1 MNVFKITALI
11 FLILLSACNGTV
23 QKDEQPVITVSILPQ
38 KYLVERIAGSN
49 FRINVLVPP
58 GSSAE
63 TYEPTPLQM
72 QDISKS
78 ALYFRIG
85 YMEFENTLIR
95 NIQAQNKGVN
105 FVNTADGIELIAAD
119 IVDHGDHVHM
129 YGVDPHVWLSIPEV
143 KIQLKN
149 ITGALIGIDPEN
161 ADYYNNN
168 YNLFTDELTEL
179 HNTLLEKFSS
189 SKRKTFLIFHPALG
203 YFARDYGLSQI
214 SIEMDG
220 KSPTAANM
228 KRVIDL
234 ARKEDINDVFI
245 QMEFE
250 RESALAVSRE
260 LGGKVIE
267 INPLAENWLTNF
279 KDMSDVIYQTM
290 NK

>member
-1 MNVFKITALI
+1 MNAFKIIPLI
-11 FLILLSACNGTV
+11 FFILLSACNGTV

-78 ALYFRIG
+78 VLYFRIG

-95 NIQAQNKGVN
+95 NIQAQNKGLN
-105 FVNTADGIELIAAD
+105 FVNTADGNELIAAD

-149 ITGALIGIDPEN
+149 ITGAIIGIDPEN
-161 ADYYNNN
+161 ADFYTNN
-168 YNLFTDELTEL
+168 YNLFKAELNEL
-179 HNTLLEKFSS
+179 HDSLQEKFNSG
-189 SKRKTFLIFHPALG
+189 KRKSFLIFHPALG

-214 SIEMDG
+214 SIEMEG

-228 KRVIDL
+228 RRVIDH
-234 ARKEDINDVFI
+234 AREEDINDVFI

-250 RESALAVSRE
+250 RESAHAVARE

-267 INPLAENWLTNF
+267 INPLAENWLENF
-279 KDMSDVIYQTM
+279 KDMADVIYQTL

>member
-1 MNVFKITALI
+1 MNLFKIIVFTFFI
-11 FLILLSACNGTV
+11 TLSACNGIV
-23 QKDEQPVITVSILPQ
+23 QNNEQPVITVSILPQ

-49 FRINVLVPP
+49 FRINVFVPP

-78 ALYFRIG
+78 VLYFRIG

-95 NIQAQNKGVN
+95 NIQTQNYGLN
-105 FVNTADGIELIAAD
+105 FVNTADGNELIAAD

-143 KIQLKN
+143 KVQLKN
-149 ITGALIGIDPEN
+149 ITDAIIGIDPVN
-161 ADYYNNN
+161 SDFYTNN

-179 HNTLLEKFSS
+179 HDSLLEKFSS
-189 SKRKTFLIFHPALG
+189 CKRKSFLIFHPALG

-214 SIEMDG
+214 TIEMEG

-234 ARKEDINDVFI
+234 ARKDDIKDVFI

-250 RESALAVSRE
+250 RESALAVARE
-260 LGGKVIE
+260 LGGEVIE
-267 INPLAENWLTNF
+267 IDPLSENWLENF
-279 KDMSDVIYQTM
+279 KEMSEVIYQNL

>member
-1 MNVFKITALI
+1 MNAFKITALI
-11 FLILLSACNGTV
+11 IFILLSACNGSV
-23 QKDEQPVITVSILPQ
+23 QRNEQPVITVSILPQ

-72 QDISKS
+72 QDISNS
-78 ALYFRIG
+78 VIYFRIG

-95 NIQAQNKGVN
+95 NIQTQNKGLN
-105 FVNTADGIELIAAD
+105 FVDTSDGNDLIAAE
-119 IVDHGDHVHM
+119 IVEHGDHVHM
-129 YGVDPHVWLSIPEV
+129 YGVDPHIWLSIPEV

-149 ITGALIGIDPEN
+149 ITGAIIGIDPEN
-161 ADYYNNN
+161 ADLYTNN
-168 YNLFTDELTEL
+168 YNIFIEELNEL
-179 HNTLLEKFSS
+179 HDSLDERFSS
-189 SKRKTFLIFHPALG
+189 GKNKSFLIFHPALG

-228 KRVIDL
+228 KQVIDL
-234 ARKEDINDVFI
+234 ARKNDINDVFI

-250 RESALAVSRE
+250 RESAQAVAHE

-267 INPLAENWLTNF
+267 IDPMSENWLENF
-279 KDMSDVIYQTM
+279 KEMADVIYQTL